1 MILEK
6 MKNLKNHN
14 SMKLKAVSE
23 YYVKVEQEK
32 DLEEIFK
39 FINDKK
45 LNFHIIGKGSNILF
59 SKDFYKDTLVID
71 LKGLNKIKFDKEV
84 ICEAGVSGKDFL
96 NFCIKNEIEGFE
108 FLAGIPGTV
117 GGFVRMN
124 AGAFGSEIS
133 EFVKSIK
140 IFDINQR
147 KINNLAKD
155 NLNFS
160 YRNLENIEDKII
172 LSINFQIRK
181 GSKKAIKEKINNFMQ
196 IRKNKQP
203 QGFNFGSV
211 FKNGK
216 DYYAGKLIEDCG
228 LKGFNIGDAVIS
240 KKHANFIV
248 NKGNAKGIDVLKLI
262 ETIEKKVKDKFGVT
276 LKREVVVI

>member
-1 MILEK
+1 
-6 MKNLKNHN
+6 MKNLENHN

-23 YYVKVEQEK
+23 YYVKIDKEK
-32 DLEEIFK
+32 DLEDVFK

-71 LKGLNKIKFDKEV
+71 LKGLSKIKLDKEV

-124 AGAFGSEIS
+124 AGAFGCEIS

-140 IFDINQR
+140 IFDINER
-147 KINNLAKD
+147 KTNNLTKND
-155 NLNFS
+155 LNFS
-160 YRNLENIEDKII
+160 YRNLKNIKNKII

-181 GSKKAIKEKINNFMQ
+181 GSKKAIKERINNFMQ

-240 KKHANFIV
+240 EKHANFIV

-262 ETIEKKVKDKFGVT
+262 ETVEKKVKDKFGIT
-276 LKREVVVI
+276 LKKEVVVI